1 MMAASVDTLLLLAFA
16 AWLVLLVAQLRLLAE
31 PETPA
36 RNDPPPI
43 SILKPL
49 KGADPDLEGNLESFF
64 QLDYPRYEVVFSFAS
79 KDDPAFAV
87 ARRVADRNPNVE
99 ATFVID
105 PREPGANPKVC
116 RLIAAERHARF
127 GHVLVS
133 DGDVRIAPG
142 DLRAIAAELDDRSVG
157 LVSNPFRGAGGR
169 CLGARVED
177 LHFGAFVFAGTAAVS
192 RLAGRPCVVGKS
204 ILLSREALGSIGGF
218 AAVKDHLAE
227 DFLLGDLVSR
237 EGYRVAL
244 SARVLVTHCARK
256 TVRAFWDR
264 QLRWARMRRRLAGPA
279 YFAEALASPIPW
291 LAITAVAGGFAAP
304 GWLLLA
310 LAVYLAGEAVRL
322 RGLGVK
328 GIAPNL
334 PLVVLKDFLFFGVF
348 WASLASYRTQWRGKS
363 VELGERTLIV
373 DPAAEEAREIF
384 AGART

>member
-1 MMAASVDTLLLLAFA
+1 MGTAAEILLLFSLA
-16 AWLVLLVAQLRLLAE
+16 AWLTLLVAQLRFLAE
-31 PETPA
+31 PATAEDA
-36 RNDPPPI
+36 EMPPI
-43 SILKPL
+43 SVLKPL
-49 KGADPDLEGNLESFF
+49 KGVDPDLESNLESFF
-64 QLDYPRYEVVFSFAS
+64 RLDYPRYEIVFSLAS
-79 KDDPAFAV
+79 REDPAFAV
-87 ARRVADRNPNVE
+87 ARRVADRNPNVNS
-99 ATFVID
+99 TFVID
-105 PREPGANPKVC
+105 RREPGANPKVS

-133 DGDVRIAPG
+133 DGDVRIG
-142 DLRAIAAELDDRSVG
+142 QRDLRAIAAELADPSVG
-157 LVSNPFRGAGGR
+157 LVSNPFRGAGGHSI
-169 CLGARVED
+169 GARVED

-204 ILLSREALGSIGGF
+204 ILLSKEALGAIGGF

-227 DFLLGDLVSR
+227 DFLLGDLVSK

-244 SARVLVTHCARK
+244 SPRMLVTHCAHK
-256 TVRAFWDR
+256 SVRAFWDR

-279 YFAEALASPIPW
+279 YFAEALASPLPW
-291 LAITAVAGGFAAP
+291 LAMAAATGGFARP
-304 GWLLLA
+304 GWIVLA
-310 LAVYLAGEAVRL
+310 LAIFLAGEAVRM